1 MRLESAY
8 NNRLAVPSYVDF
20 LARWK
25 QLSEEVAKRQDM
37 RFSQHASLSPATFS
51 PQEVSL
57 ALSPHQWGS
66 DRCHVTHFK
75 APGTLP
81 RPLLV
86 YIHGGYWRAMGPD
99 YFYFLAPVWNA
110 QGVDL
115 AVIGYDTDN
124 SIGVDQIAAQ
134 CRAGLRWLFLN
145 AESLGIDPQ
154 RIVVS
159 GHSAGGHLAAMAAS
173 EEMPQNKATATAIP
187 PAAPGAHHASIGTEG
202 ALPPL
207 SWLAGCVCLSGVFN
221 LAPLVET
228 SMQEGLR
235 LTSAVIAR
243 ASPIHRQPNPEI
255 LSEKRLA
262 LFFGQEEIA
271 GFHEQHAALIKA
283 WNLEGRAVTE
293 ALAGI
298 HHFSIVDTLVQ
309 PDSQVFQ
316 TITRMLGVGR

>member
-8 NNRLAVPSYVDF
+8 NNRLAVPSYVDY

-25 QLSEEVAKRQDM
+25 KLSEEVAQRPDM
-37 RFSQHASLSPATFS
+37 QFSQHASLSPATFA

-57 ALSPHQWGS
+57 ALTPQQWGS

-75 APGTLP
+75 ALGTSP

-86 YIHGGYWRAMGPD
+86 YIHGGYWRAMGPE
-99 YFYFLAPVWNA
+99 YFYFLAPLWNSH
-110 QGVDL
+110 GVDL
-115 AVIGYDTDN
+115 ALIGYDIDN
-124 SIGVDQIAAQ
+124 SVGVDQIAAQ
-134 CRAGLRWLFLN
+134 CRAGLRWLYSN
-145 AESLGIDPQ
+145 ADRLGVDPQ

-173 EEMPQNKATATAIP
+173 EETPQNA
-187 PAAPGAHHASIGTEG
+187 AAPTSALARPFSVDGSAGAEEPLAS
-202 ALPPL
+202 L

-235 LTSAVIAR
+235 LTDAVIGR
-243 ASPIHRQPNPEI
+243 ASPVHRRPHPEI
-255 LSEKRLA
+255 LRDQRLA
-262 LFFGQEEIA
+262 LFFGREEIA

-283 WNLEGRAVTE
+283 WKLEGRAVTE

-298 HHFSIVDTLVQ
+298 HHFSIVDTLVE
-309 PDSQVFQ
+309 PESKVFQ
-316 TITRMLGVGR
+316 TITRMLEVDR